1 MSFLD
6 MFISDDETNWFL
18 TMNSSSF
25 FSFFICYS
33 QQKLVSPMPA
43 KSPKLKWMAIGG
55 FVVGFMAVLKY
66 TGNLNKAFF
75 IDWFKE
81 IPTDVKQRAGGGMA
95 ESPSDVRLPPG
106 SRNN

>member
-1 MSFLD
+1 MLLSG
-6 MFISDDETNWFL
+6 IVRTTAVEEA
-18 TMNSSSF
+18 
-25 FSFFICYS
+25 IKK
-33 QQKLVSPMPA
+33 QKLVSPMPA